1 MTINFEA
8 LKEVQRTISSYPNS
22 ELLVVTKNQCAE
34 DILCLIKNN
43 LKLFGENRIQEADNK
58 FSKIDTYKNKIEL
71 HLIGQLQSNKTKKAL
86 LLFDCI
92 QTIDRK
98 KLIDE
103 ITKLNETLP
112 EVRTKKY
119 YIQINIGEEDQK
131 SGAAPDKAKELY
143 GYAVEKKMNIVGF
156 MCIPPNNSD
165 SASYFKKM
173 LKLKNEINSNLLLSM
188 GMSNDYKDALTNGSN
203 LIRLG
208 SMVFS

>member
-8 LKEVQRTISSYPNS
+8 LNEVQRTINNYPNS
-22 ELLVVTKNQCAE
+22 ELLIVTKNQSAE
-34 DILCLIKNN
+34 DVLCLIKNN
-43 LKLFGENRIQEADNK
+43 MKLFGENRIQEADNK
-58 FSKIDTYKNKIEL
+58 FNKIEEYKNRIEL

-188 GMSNDYKDALTNGSN
+188 GMSNDFKDALTNGSN

-208 SMVFS
+208 SMIFS